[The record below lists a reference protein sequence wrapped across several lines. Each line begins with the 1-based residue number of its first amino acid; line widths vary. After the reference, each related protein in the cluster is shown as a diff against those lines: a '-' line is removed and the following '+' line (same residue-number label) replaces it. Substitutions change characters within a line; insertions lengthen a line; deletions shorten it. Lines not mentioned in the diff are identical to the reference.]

1 MDSSNARV
9 LVIDDDRP
17 LVALITTILQDHGCS
32 VETAFNG
39 EEGLNLA
46 RKSLPDLI
54 LMDLRMPTMDGWT
67 CCRLLREREETRGIP
82 VVVMS
87 ADGAR
92 EATWAELEI
101 AGFLSKPFELEEL
114 LFYVETFAAP
124 MGGDS

>member
-1 MDSSNARV
+1 MDSSNAKV

-17 LVALITTILQDHGCS
+17 LVALIATILQDHGCS

-67 CCRLLREREETRGIP
+67 CCRLLREREETREIP
-82 VVVMS
+82 VIVMS

-114 LFYVETFAAP
+114 LLYVETFATP
-124 MGGDS
+124 MVGDS